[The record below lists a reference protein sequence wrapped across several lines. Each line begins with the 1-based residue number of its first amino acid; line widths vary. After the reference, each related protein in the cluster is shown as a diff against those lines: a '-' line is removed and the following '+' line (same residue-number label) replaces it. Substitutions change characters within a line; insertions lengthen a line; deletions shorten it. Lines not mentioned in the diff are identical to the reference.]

1 MDIQNYTT
9 EHRKGQHLLAEERHE
24 IEVRLKDGWSPY
36 RIAKH
41 LGRAYNTIKN
51 EIARGTVYLYN
62 GKVARYKAKA
72 GEQQYKDNRR
82 NSRRQYK
89 RLEVYS
95 FINYVEEWFAKGWSL
110 DASVGKA
117 LKSGKFHRGQI
128 VCTKTLYNYVDNGL
142 IGIKNIDLPEKLKR
156 NTKKEKVRKHKR
168 VLGDSIELRPE
179 SVELREKFGHWEV
192 DTVLGSKYEDKPCT
206 VTMTERKTLNSIWI
220 KAANHT
226 ADAVQ
231 EAIQSIMD
239 YFGIKASTVF
249 KSVTGDNGS
258 EFARLAELASQGTS
272 IYFTHPYSSWEK
284 GTMNATT
291 DCCADS
297 FPRVSVWQGTR

>member
-36 RIAKH
+36 RIGKH

-51 EIARGTVYLYN
+51 EIGRGTVYLYN

-89 RLEVYS
+89 RLEVSS
-95 FINYVEEWFAKGWSL
+95 FIDYVEDWFSKGWSL

-117 LKSGKFHRGQI
+117 LESGKFHRGQI

-142 IGIKNIDLPEKLKR
+142 IGIKNMDLPEKLKR
-156 NTKKEKVRKHKR
+156 STKKEKVRKHKR
-168 VLGDSIELRPE
+168 ILGDSIGCF
-179 SVELREKFGHWEV
+179 SAN
-192 DTVLGSKYEDKPCT
+192 TVKRGQIF
-206 VTMTERKTLNSIWI
+206 NI
-220 KAANHT
+220 
-226 ADAVQ
+226 
-231 EAIQSIMD
+231 
-239 YFGIKASTVF
+239 
-249 KSVTGDNGS
+249 
-258 EFARLAELASQGTS
+258 
-272 IYFTHPYSSWEK
+272 
-284 GTMNATT
+284 
-291 DCCADS
+291 
-297 FPRVSVWQGTR
+297 

>member
-9 EHRKGQHLLAEERHE
+9 GHRKGQHLLAEERHE
-24 IEVRLKDGWSPY
+24 IEVRLKGGWSPY

-95 FINYVEEWFAKGWSL
+95 FINYV
-110 DASVGKA
+110 
-117 LKSGKFHRGQI
+117 
-128 VCTKTLYNYVDNGL
+128 DNGL

-156 NTKKEKVRKHKR
+156 NTRKEKVRKHKR

-179 SVELREKFGHWEV
+179 SVELREEFDHWEV
-192 DTVLGSKYEDKPCT
+192 DTILGSKYEDKPCT
-206 VTMTERKTLNSIWI
+206 VTMTERKTRNSIWI

-249 KSVTGDNGS
+249 KSVTGDNES

-272 IYFTHPYSSWEK
+272 VYFTHPYSSWEK
-284 GTMNATT
+284 GTNECHNRLLRRFIPKGVSMAGYSTE
-291 DCCADS
+291 DIAYMADWANTL
-297 FPRVSVWQGTR
+297 PRKILGYRTLEKLFDEELDRIYAI